1 MGFLY
6 EKIIRPGL
14 FMLEAERAHNLATI
28 GLKTL
33 SHLGPIT
40 EGFRVFNQVKGK
52 APIHLF
58 GLNFPNAV
66 GLAAGMDKNAE
77 FPRGAA
83 ALGFGHVEVG
93 AVTPLRQPGNPRPRM
108 FRYPKQSALVNR
120 MGFNNH
126 GADAIRDRLARRYPK
141 RKRRTPLGINL
152 GKGKTTDLEDAIEDY
167 LITFKKLAEQ
177 ADYFSINVSSP
188 NTPGLR
194 HLQKREFLRP
204 LLKELQNANEER
216 VRRLGMPRIPLLVKM
231 SPDVDFRLLDEFLEA
246 ILETNCAGVIATNT
260 TTNRGQKGSG
270 DFENGGLSG
279 QPLRLPATQVINYI
293 YRATEGKL
301 PIIGVG
307 GIDDPVSAGEKMDA
321 GASLVQLYT
330 GLVYRGPFVAKRIA
344 KALSAQSHSW
354 F

>member
-1 MGFLY
+1 MGILY
-6 EKIIRPGL
+6 EKIVRPGL
-14 FMLEAERAHNLATI
+14 FLLDAERAHNCATV
-28 GLKTL
+28 GLKVL

-40 EGFRVFNQVKGK
+40 EVLRVINQVRCQT
-52 APIHLF
+52 PIHLF
-58 GLNFPNAV
+58 GLDFPNAV

-108 FRYPKQSALVNR
+108 FRYPKFFALVNR

-126 GADAIRDRLARRYPK
+126 GADIVAKRLTRKYPK
-141 RKRRTPLGINL
+141 QKRRTPLGINL
-152 GKGKTTDLEDAIEDY
+152 GKGKTTNLEDAIEDY
-167 LITFKKLAEQ
+167 LVTFKKLADQ

-188 NTPGLR
+188 NTSGLR
-194 HLQKREFLRP
+194 HLQRRELLSP
-204 LLKELQNANEER
+204 LLAELQSANEER
-216 VRRLGMPRIPLLVKM
+216 VRKMGMAKIPLLVKM
-231 SPDVDFRLLDEFLEA
+231 SPDIDYRQLDEFLEA
-246 ILETNCAGVIATNT
+246 ILDANCAGVIATNT
-260 TTNRGQKGSG
+260 SVNRSQQGMKNFESG
-270 DFENGGLSG
+270 GVSG
-279 QPLRLPATQVINYI
+279 HPLRSTATQVINYI

-301 PIIGVG
+301 PIVGVG

-344 KALSAQSHSW
+344 KALSYQSHNW